1 MAANAESRK
10 QRSRP
15 TLLDVAVAELVRL
28 ISERGAE
35 SASGDFGVLVNLD
48 RGEHRRV
55 QVYEVRTIRQPVPVG
70 Q

>member
-1 MAANAESRK
+1 MDAPRAKSVRK
-10 QRSRP
+10 D
-15 TLLDVAVAELVRL
+15 LLDAAVAELVRL

-55 QVYEVRTIRQPVPVG
+55 QVYEVRTIRQPIPIG
-70 Q
+70 R